1 MFAISHA
8 VTALILKRRFPQ
20 APLGGLLVSVQLLEM
35 LWVMLNLAGIE
46 QGRVYM
52 PYSHSVAASLAIA
65 LVAWLLMEK
74 VFRRHAVAAAFA
86 IGIVAH
92 LILDLVLHVQVVAFP
107 PAVSSVHLGLGLN
120 EMPPLAIT
128 AGIAYGL
135 LCWLIFGGGKALLAV
150 IVFLNLATLSVM
162 QLPLAD
168 EPGLL
173 LAVVAADIAVT
184 LPLVW
189 YFSRERAAAL
199 EHPDRRLA
207 RAFA

>member
-8 VTALILKRRFPQ
+8 ATALILKRRFPQ

-92 LILDLVLHVQVVAFP
+92 LVLDLVLHVQVVALA
-107 PAVSSVHLGLGLN
+107 PAVSSVHLGLGLT

-173 LAVVAADIAVT
+173 LAVAAADIAVT

-189 YFSRERAAAL
+189 YFSRDRAAAL